1 MVTKMPG
8 RVALHKTNEREQPD
22 TKQGEHLTLKKR
34 TKNGNREH
42 QSDEKGNSGKSV
54 TNAPRQAPSVHIKTC
69 TTKIARQTDRQ
80 TNRQTAS
87 GS

>member
-34 TKNGNREH
+34 NQDGNREH
-42 QSDEKGNSGKSV
+42 QSEGRTTFEESTKTARNRKPKQKAEIQQRYQQHPAKDTSV
-54 TNAPRQAPSVHIKTC
+54 TSQR
-69 TTKIARQTDRQ
+69 
-80 TNRQTAS
+80 
-87 GS
+87 